1 MIMKEQ
7 KKPEHK
13 KESQKEKDDIG
24 ITIKKEADMPEW
36 YAQVCQKAE
45 LADYSSVKGCMIIRP
60 NGYAIWQSIQ
70 DYFNLHIVKAT
81 GVRNAYFPL
90 FIPESFFT
98 KESEHAEGF
107 KPEVAWIDKDV
118 TGDGERLAV
127 RPTSETIMYDSYS
140 RWVRSHRDLPL
151 KINQWC
157 NVVRWETQ
165 ATKLFLRSREFLW
178 QEGHCVYETE
188 EECKKDTINYIK
200 LYAKLCEELLA
211 VPVIV
216 GRKTEKEK
224 FAGAVATYTI
234 EALMPDG
241 KALQCGTSHELG
253 QGFAKAFGISYSGK
267 DEKQHLPWQNSWG
280 LSTRLIG
287 ALVMTHSDNKGLV
300 LPPGNAEYKA
310 VIVPIKIGKDADK
323 VIEKAKELKDML
335 SKFNVFLDDRDEY
348 TPGWKYNEWELK
360 GIPVRIEIG
369 PRDLEKEQV
378 VLVRRDTGEKTFVKI
393 DELKH
398 ELPNLLSSIQDSLL
412 KKAKEFL
419 KENIVH
425 ATDFDKLTKA
435 VQDRKMVKAA
445 FCGESDCEDLIKD
458 KSGGASARCI
468 PFDENLHK
476 GEKCIYCKKDA
487 KFVTYFA
494 RSY

>member
-1 MIMKEQ
+1 MFMAKETT
-7 KKPEHK
+7 
-13 KESQKEKDDIG
+13 KEKENVKAKEKDDIG
-24 ITIKKEADMPEW
+24 ITIKKESDMPEW

-60 NGYAIWQSIQ
+60 NGYAIWQAIQ
-70 DYFNLHIVKAT
+70 DFFNLHIVKAT

-140 RWVRSHRDLPL
+140 GWIRSHRDLPL

-188 EECKKDTINYIK
+188 DECRKETINYIR

-211 VPVIV
+211 LPVII
-216 GRKTEKEK
+216 GRKTENEK
-224 FAGAVATYTI
+224 FAGAVATYSI

-253 QGFAKAFGISYSGK
+253 QGFAKAFGISYSGR

-287 ALVMTHSDNKGLV
+287 GLVMTHSDNKGLV
-300 LPPGNAEYKA
+300 LPPGTAEYKA

-323 VIEKAKELKDML
+323 VIEKAKELKATL
-335 SKFNVFLDDRDEY
+335 SVFNVILDDREEY

-360 GIPVRIEIG
+360 GIPIRIEIG

-378 VLVRRDTGEKTFVKI
+378 VFVRRDTGVKSFVKI
-393 DELKH
+393 ADIKEEFSKLLADIH
-398 ELPNLLSSIQDSLL
+398 ESLL
-412 KKAKEFL
+412 KKAKDFL
-419 KENIVH
+419 NGNIVT
-425 ATDFDKLTKA
+425 TDDLDLFIKAIADK
-435 VQDRKMVKAA
+435 KMVKAA
-445 FCGESDCEDLIKD
+445 FCGESYCEDSIKD
-458 KSGGASARCI
+458 KSGGASPRCI
-468 PFDENLHK
+468 PFDEKIAH
-476 GEKCIYCKKDA
+476 GDKCIFCGKEA
-487 KFVTYFA
+487 RFVTYFA

>member
-1 MIMKEQ
+1 MAKEKIRVQ
-7 KKPEHK
+7 
-13 KESQKEKDDIG
+13 EKDDIG
-24 ITIKKEADMPEW
+24 ITIKKEEDMPEW
-36 YAQVCQKAE
+36 YAQVCLKSE

-60 NGYAIWQSIQ
+60 NGYAIWQAIQ
-70 DYFNLHIVKAT
+70 DFFNLHIVKAT

-90 FIPESFFT
+90 FIPESFFK
-98 KESEHAEGF
+98 KEAEHAEGF
-107 KPEVAWIDKDV
+107 SPEVAWIDRDV

-140 RWVRSHRDLPL
+140 KWVRSHRDLPL

-188 EECKKDTINYIK
+188 EECKSDTLNYIK

-211 VPVIV
+211 IPVIV

-224 FAGAVATYTI
+224 FAGAKATYTI

-253 QGFAKAFGISYSGK
+253 QGFARAFGISYSGK

-287 ALVMTHSDNKGLV
+287 ALVMTHSDNRGLV
-300 LPPGNAEYKA
+300 LPPMAAEKKA
-310 VIVPIKIGKDADK
+310 VIVPIKIGKDASKVVDK
-323 VIEKAKELKDML
+323 AIEIKEML
-335 SKFNVFLDDRDEY
+335 SEYDPILDDRDEY
-348 TPGWKYNEWELK
+348 TPGWKYNEWEMK

-378 VLVRRDTGEKTFVKI
+378 VLVRRDSGEKAFVKFA
-393 DELKH
+393 DLKA
-398 ELPNLLSSIQDSLL
+398 EFPKILVSIQESLL
-412 KKAKEFL
+412 KKARKFL
-419 KENIVH
+419 TENLVSADDI
-425 ATDFDKLTKA
+425 DELIKA
-435 VQDRKMVKAA
+435 VQNKRMAKAS
-445 FCGESDCEDLIKD
+445 FCGEEACEDWIKD
-458 KSGGASARCI
+458 KTGGATARCI
-468 PFDENLHK
+468 PLEEK
-476 GEKCIYCKKDA
+476 SPSGKKCIHCQKEA
-487 KFVTYFA
+487 KFITYFA